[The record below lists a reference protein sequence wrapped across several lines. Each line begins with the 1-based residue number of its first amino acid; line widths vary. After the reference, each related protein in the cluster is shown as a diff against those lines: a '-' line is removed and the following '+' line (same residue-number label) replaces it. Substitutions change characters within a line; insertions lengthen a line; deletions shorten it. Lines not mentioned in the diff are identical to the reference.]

1 MAKKWR
7 PELWENIN
15 LELELPENYYGPS
28 ETETRSFY
36 DPQDPKQAYE
46 VRGVRP
52 PSREIK
58 DPEKD
63 AY

>member
-1 MAKKWR
+1 MAKEWNS
-7 PELWENIN
+7 ELWDTIDI
-15 LELELPENYYGPS
+15 ELELPENYYGPN
-28 ETETRSFY
+28 ETHSFW
-36 DPQDPKQAYE
+36 DDQDPKQAYE

>member
-1 MAKKWR
+1 MAKEWN
-7 PELWENIN
+7 PELWDTIDI
-15 LELELPENYYGPS
+15 ELELPENYYGPN
-28 ETETRSFY
+28 ETHSFW
-36 DPQDPKQAYE
+36 DEQDPKQAYE

-58 DPEKD
+58 DAEKD

>member
-1 MAKKWR
+1 MAKKWN
-7 PELWENIN
+7 PTLWEPIDIS
-15 LELELPENYYGPS
+15 LEFPENYYGPS
-28 ETETRSFY
+28 QTNSFY
-36 DPQDPKQAYE
+36 DPQDPEQAYE

>member
-1 MAKKWR
+1 MAKNWH
-7 PELWENIN
+7 PELWENID
-15 LELELPENYYGPS
+15 LELELPENYYGLS
-28 ETETRSFY
+28 ETRSFY

>member
-1 MAKKWR
+1 MAKEWH
-7 PELWENIN
+7 PELWDTIDI
-15 LELELPENYYGPS
+15 ELELPENYYGPN
-28 ETETRSFY
+28 ETHSFW
-36 DPQDPKQAYE
+36 DEQDSKQAYE

-52 PSREIK
+52 PSQEIK

>member
-1 MAKKWR
+1 MAKEWNS
-7 PELWENIN
+7 ELWDTIDI
-15 LELELPENYYGPS
+15 ELELPENYYGPN
-28 ETETRSFY
+28 ETHSFW
-36 DPQDPKQAYE
+36 DDQDPKQAYE
-46 VRGVRP
+46 VHGVRP

>member
-7 PELWENIN
+7 PELWKNIDF
-15 LELELPENYYGPS
+15 EIELPENYYGS
-28 ETETRSFY
+28 SQTRSFY

-58 DPEKD
+58 DTEKD

>member
-1 MAKKWR
+1 MAKNWH
-7 PELWENIN
+7 PELWKNIN

-28 ETETRSFY
+28 ETRSFY

>member
-7 PELWENIN
+7 PELWDPIDIP
-15 LELELPENYYGPS
+15 LELPENYYGPS
-28 ETETRSFY
+28 ETRSFY

-52 PSREIK
+52 PSCEIK

>member
-1 MAKKWR
+1 MAKTWH
-7 PELWENIN
+7 PDLWEPIDI
-15 LELELPENYYGPS
+15 ELKLPENYYGPN
-28 ETETRSFY
+28 ETKSFY

-52 PSREIK
+52 PSRAVTN
-58 DPEKD
+58 PERD

>member
-1 MAKKWR
+1 MAKEWNS
-7 PELWENIN
+7 ELWDTIDI
-15 LELELPENYYGPS
+15 ELKLPENYYGPN
-28 ETETRSFY
+28 ETHSFW
-36 DPQDPKQAYE
+36 DDQDPKQAYE

>member
-1 MAKKWR
+1 MAKEWR
-7 PELWENIN
+7 PELWDPIDI
-15 LELELPENYYGPS
+15 ELELPENYYGPN
-28 ETETRSFY
+28 ETHSFW
-36 DPQDPKQAYE
+36 DWQDPNQSYE